1 MKAESKKL
9 QETEEGTGSREE
21 KVRIKLPKLV
31 IIQFDSTH
39 LDWFGLWNQYEN
51 QIYKSDISPISKFS
65 YLKEL
70 LAPKAPVLMGGPPFT
85 TQGYERAKILKSN
98 FGQPSEVVKAHI
110 GNLVSLP
117 VINKSNSGRI
127 HSFYEKLA
135 TSAQSLES
143 MGKLQNI
150 NGFVRHTLDKLSRI
164 KSELVR
170 SDDEWQE
177 RAYVQLVEYLKKFK
191 H

>member
-1 MKAESKKL
+1 M
-9 QETEEGTGSREE
+9 
-21 KVRIKLPKLV
+21 
-31 IIQFDSTH
+31 
-39 LDWFGLWNQYEN
+39 
-51 QIYKSDISPISKFS
+51 
-65 YLKEL
+65 

-85 TQGYERAKILKSN
+85 TQGYERAKILKLN

-117 VINKSNSGRI
+117 
-127 HSFYEKLA
+127 EKLA